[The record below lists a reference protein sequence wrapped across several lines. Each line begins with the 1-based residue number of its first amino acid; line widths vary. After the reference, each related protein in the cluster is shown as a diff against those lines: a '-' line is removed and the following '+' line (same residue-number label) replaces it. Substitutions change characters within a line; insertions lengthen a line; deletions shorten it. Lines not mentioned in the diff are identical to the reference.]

1 MGRFYHGAINGKFWF
16 GIQDSDDIGNL
27 VSVDPTNEYMWKV
40 CSCDRD
46 ATNEDEYCTSCYESK
61 VEHEEA
67 VIDDEGEIHDDVLY
81 MEESTVTYYLNR
93 EEHYDE
99 LKRNMDELKSK
110 IDPRVIDEFDKIEQN
125 ENILDTF
132 SGVFNNAANKLVEI
146 RKEFEM
152 NSNVSNQQ
160 EVATVFGV
168 KKYVVMN
175 ELVARYTIGYQLEY
189 CLRATDEDC
198 YVNCEC

>member
-1 MGRFYHGAINGKFWF
+1 MQL
-16 GIQDSDDIGNL
+16 QD
-27 VSVDPTNEYMWKV
+27 
-40 CSCDRD
+40 
-46 ATNEDEYCTSCYESK
+46 
-61 VEHEEA
+61 
-67 VIDDEGEIHDDVLY
+67 
-81 MEESTVTYYLNR
+81 
-93 EEHYDE
+93 
-99 LKRNMDELKSK
+99 LKSIWK
-110 IDPRVIDEFDKIEQN
+110 
-125 ENILDTF
+125 NILDTF

-168 KKYVVMN
+168 KKYVDMN